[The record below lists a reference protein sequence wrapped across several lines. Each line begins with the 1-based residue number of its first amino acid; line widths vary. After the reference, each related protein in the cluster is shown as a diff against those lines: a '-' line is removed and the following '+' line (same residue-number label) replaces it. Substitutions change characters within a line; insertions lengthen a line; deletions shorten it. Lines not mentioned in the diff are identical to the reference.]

1 MKHSATRASLPGH
14 SENDLTVPPPILRGA
29 LLPLLEVVRL
39 TSLSQTVIYERMA
52 AGTFPLA
59 RQLGPRRVAWPA
71 AEVLDWI
78 AALPKWKLGGA
89 E

>member
-1 MKHSATRASLPGH
+1 MKRSATRASLPGH
-14 SENDLTVPPPILRGA
+14 PENDLTVPPIPREA
-29 LLPLLEVVRL
+29 LLPLPEVVRL

-59 RQLGPRRVAWPA
+59 RHLGPRRVAWPA

-78 AALPKWKLGGA
+78 AALPKWKPGGA